1 MFLLPSH
8 VRIFFV
14 APCRDSSLSNVYIQ
28 QAPVAAPKEPRQSTD
43 VAGAS
48 ASDYKPAKTPRRKA
62 ISAPRNFQFNRKIYF
77 EIPAGRK
84 GNANSSRQLLSGV
97 APFALCLHFCRRL
110 IRIELNHSRFGFH
123 CVELAHFY

>member
-28 QAPVAAPKEPRQSTD
+28 QAPVAAPKEQRQSTD

-62 ISAPRNFQFNRKIYF
+62 ISAPRNSNSTERFILRYQPVVKEMQTALDNYS
-77 EIPAGRK
+77 PA
-84 GNANSSRQLLSGV
+84 SPPLLFVYIS
-97 APFALCLHFCRRL
+97 ADD
-110 IRIELNHSRFGFH
+110 S
-123 CVELAHFY
+123 